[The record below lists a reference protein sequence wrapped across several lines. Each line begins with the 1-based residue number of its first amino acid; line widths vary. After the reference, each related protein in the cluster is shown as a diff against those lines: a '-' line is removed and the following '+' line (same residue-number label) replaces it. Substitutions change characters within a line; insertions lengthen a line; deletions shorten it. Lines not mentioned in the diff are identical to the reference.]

1 MPSVLNDKRNAL
13 STTGRGPSLVLML
26 AVGLTTPTG
35 AFLSGCAPMVIG
47 GTVAGASVLHDRRPA
62 GVVVEDRRIEL
73 MATDRY
79 QKEPEIAQ
87 NSRITATS
95 YNQVVLLTGQA
106 ARRDIRDRYADMV
119 SRLPGVVKVVDQV
132 TIGPNATLKRQGEDA
147 LLASR
152 IKLSL
157 ASIDSPDFDLTRAKV
172 ITESGTVH
180 LMGFLT
186 PDEEQAVI
194 ERVRHVPGVVQVVR
208 LVEPYRPRGA

>member
-1 MPSVLNDKRNAL
+1 MSNNLVHAQPTIGRYPGLAL
-13 STTGRGPSLVLML
+13 IL
-26 AVGLTTPTG
+26 ALGLTMPIG
-35 AFLSGCAPMVIG
+35 GLVSGCGPMLVG
-47 GTVAGASVLHDRRPA
+47 GTVAGASLLHDRRPA

-73 MATDRY
+73 MASDRHR
-79 QKEPEIAQ
+79 KEPEIAQ
-87 NSRITATS
+87 NSRIMATS

-132 TIGPNATLKRQGEDA
+132 TIGPNATLQRQGEDA

-152 IKLSL
+152 VRLAL
-157 ASIDSPDFDLTRAKV
+157 ASVDRPDFDLTRVKV

-180 LMGFLT
+180 LMGLLT

-208 LVEPYRPRGA
+208 LFEPYRPNRA